1 MQPRARAAPGKDTD
15 NSRSMD
21 ILIRI
26 NRIAWQFRMRLIT
39 AYATVGI
46 SVGFSL
52 LIPFLFG
59 RAVDTMVRH
68 DADAEVF
75 LWLDPATQTLA
86 WLAAGLLG
94 ASLARGVFD
103 FARTYSTDS
112 LSQKVSYVLRN
123 RFYDRLQHMSFAYH
137 DREHTGDLMSKATA
151 DVEAI
156 RRYVNIGMVRSIEAG
171 LRAIVLPM
179 ILVFINWELALIS
192 LAFIPLI
199 VVRSVRV
206 MSRLRAMWTQV
217 QITMGEAV
225 TVLQENLVGMNVV
238 KAFASEEFEKR
249 KYDRKARQLRGEY
262 FQSERTQGTNS
273 AWMSFYF
280 TVALG
285 LILWYGGWEVLRGD
299 LSVGELAMFML
310 FLNQLTFPVRMAG
323 FIINSFSRAISSG
336 RRLFDVL
343 EAQSPVVEKD
353 NALELGRAEGRVRFD
368 NVSFG
373 YDPAVPALRGVNI
386 TAERNQVIA
395 ILGAP
400 GSGKSTIVNLLPRF
414 YEVDEGC
421 ITIDGRDIRDLTL
434 ASLRRNVGIVQQ
446 DVFLFSATIRDNI
459 AYGASGASL
468 EDVIQAAKVAQL
480 HDHIM
485 TLPDGYDT
493 WVGERGTTLSGGQR
507 QRLSIARSVLT
518 DPPVLIL
525 DDSTSSVDVETE
537 RLIHRAMV
545 AVMQGRTTFVI
556 AHRLSTVRDA
566 DHIIVLERGR
576 IVEQGTHAELYDADG
591 IYREILELQLRP
603 QEELMLDVSIDSA
616 MAAAEAAGGRA

>member
-1 MQPRARAAPGKDTD
+1 
-15 NSRSMD
+15 MD
-21 ILIRI
+21 ILLRI
-26 NRIAWQFRMRLIT
+26 NQIAWQFRTRLLL
-39 AYATVGI
+39 AYATVAA

-52 LIPFLFG
+52 LIPTLFG
-59 RAVDTMVRH
+59 HAIDAMVGRET
-68 DADAEVF
+68 ADSPF
-75 LWLDPATQTLA
+75 IWLNPSTETLA
-86 WLAAGLLG
+86 WFAVGLLAASLCRG
-94 ASLARGVFD
+94 AFD
-103 FARTYSTDS
+103 FARTYTTDS

-123 RFYDRLQHMSFAYH
+123 RFYNKLQHMSFAYH

-156 RRYVNIGMVRSIEAG
+156 RRYVNMGLIRSIEAG
-171 LRAIVLPM
+171 LRATVLPI

-192 LAFIPLI
+192 LAFIPFVL
-199 VVRSVRV
+199 VRSVRV
-206 MSRLRAMWTQV
+206 MGRLRAMWTQV
-217 QITMGEAV
+217 QITMGETV

-262 FQSERTQGTNS
+262 FLSERTQGTNS

-299 LSVGELAMFML
+299 LTFGELGMFML

-343 EAQSPVVEKD
+343 DAPSPVMEREDAV
-353 NALELGRAEGRVRFD
+353 ELGRAEGTVRFE
-368 NVSFG
+368 NVSFS
-373 YDPAVPALRGVNI
+373 YDQQAPALRNVDI
-386 TAERNQVIA
+386 TAQRNQVIA

-414 YEVDEGC
+414 YEAEDGR
-421 ITIDGRDIRDLTL
+421 ITIDGRDIRDFTL
-434 ASLRRNVGIVQQ
+434 ESLRRNVGIVQQ

-459 AYGASGASL
+459 AYGARDANHD
-468 EDVIQAAKVAQL
+468 DVVRAAKVAQL

-485 TLPDGYDT
+485 SLPDGYDT

-507 QRLSIARSVLT
+507 QRLSIARSVLI
-518 DPPVLIL
+518 DPPILIL

-537 RLIHRAMV
+537 RLIHAAMV

-556 AHRLSTVRDA
+556 AHRLSTVQNA

-576 IVEQGTHAELYDADG
+576 IVEQGSHEQLDAIGG
-591 IYREILELQLRP
+591 IYHEILELQLRP
-603 QEELMLDVSIDSA
+603 QEELILDVA
-616 MAAAEAAGGRA
+616 FEPETAAGRA

>member
-1 MQPRARAAPGKDTD
+1 
-15 NSRSMD
+15 MD

-26 NRIAWQFRMRLIT
+26 NSIAWQFRTRLIL
-39 AYATVGI
+39 AYLTLAIAT
-46 SVGFSL
+46 GFSL
-52 LIPFLFG
+52 LIPLQFG
-59 RAVDTMVRH
+59 RAIDAMIRH
-68 DADAEVF
+68 DRAAETF
-75 LWLDPATQTLA
+75 IWLDPATSTMVWMA
-86 WLAAGLLG
+86 VGVLG
-94 ASLARGVFD
+94 ASLGRGVFD
-103 FARTYSTDS
+103 FARTYTTDS

-123 RFYDRLQHMSFAYH
+123 RFYDKLQHMSFAYH

-156 RRYVNIGMVRSIEAG
+156 RRYVNMGMVRSIEAG
-171 LRAIVLPM
+171 LRATALPI
-179 ILVFINWELALIS
+179 ILAFINWELALIS
-192 LAFIPLI
+192 LAFIPFV

-206 MSRLRAMWTQV
+206 MGRLRTMWTQV
-217 QITMGEAV
+217 QITMGETV

-249 KYDRKARQLRGEY
+249 KYERKAQQLRGEY
-262 FQSERTQGTNS
+262 FLSERMQGTNS

-299 LSVGELAMFML
+299 LSVGELGMFML

-336 RRLFDVL
+336 HRLFDVL
-343 EAQSPVVEKD
+343 DARSPVSERED
-353 NALELGRAEGRVRFD
+353 AINLGRAEGTVRFE
-368 NVSFG
+368 NVSFS
-373 YDPAVPALRGVNI
+373 YDPRIPALRNVVI
-386 TAERNQVIA
+386 TAQKNEVIA

-414 YEVDEGC
+414 YEVNDGR
-421 ITIDGRDIRDLTL
+421 ITIDGRDIRDFTL
-434 ASLRRNVGIVQQ
+434 ESLRHNVGIVQQ

-459 AYGASGASL
+459 AYGLSGATL
-468 EDVIQAAKVAQL
+468 DDVMRAARVAQL

-485 TLPDGYDT
+485 SLPGGYDT

-507 QRLSIARSVLT
+507 QRLSIARSVLI
-518 DPPVLIL
+518 DPPILIL

-537 RLIHRAMV
+537 RLIHQAMI

-566 DHIIVLERGR
+566 DHIIVLDRGR
-576 IVEQGTHAELYDADG
+576 IVEQGSHEQLDAIGG
-591 IYREILELQLRP
+591 IYHEILELQLRP
-603 QEELMLDVSIDSA
+603 QEQMLLD
-616 MAAAEAAGGRA
+616 AAITHETTAVLRPVQEV

>member
-1 MQPRARAAPGKDTD
+1 
-15 NSRSMD
+15 MD
-21 ILIRI
+21 ILLRI
-26 NRIAWQFRMRLIT
+26 NQITWQFRTRLIL
-39 AYATVGI
+39 AYVTVAA

-52 LIPFLFG
+52 LIPTLFG
-59 RAVDTMVRH
+59 QAIDSMVGREGEEGPFVWLNPSTETLVWFAVG
-68 DADAEVF
+68 
-75 LWLDPATQTLA
+75 L
-86 WLAAGLLG
+86 LAASLCRG
-94 ASLARGVFD
+94 AFD
-103 FARTYSTDS
+103 FARTYTTDS

-123 RFYDRLQHMSFAYH
+123 RFYNKLQHMSFAYH

-156 RRYVNIGMVRSIEAG
+156 RRYVNMGLIRSIEAG
-171 LRAIVLPM
+171 LRATVLPI

-192 LAFIPLI
+192 LAFIPFIL
-199 VVRSVRV
+199 VRSVRV
-206 MSRLRAMWTQV
+206 MGRLRAMWTQV
-217 QITMGEAV
+217 QITMGETV

-262 FQSERTQGTNS
+262 FLSERTQGTNS

-280 TVALG
+280 TLALG
-285 LILWYGGWEVLRGD
+285 LILWYGGWEVLRHD
-299 LSVGELAMFML
+299 LTFGELAMFML

-343 EAQSPVVEKD
+343 DAPSPVVERED
-353 NALELGRAEGRVRFD
+353 AVDLGRAEGTVRFD
-368 NVSFG
+368 NVSFS
-373 YDPAVPALRGVNI
+373 YDQQAPTLRNVDI
-386 TAERNQVIA
+386 TARKNQVVA

-414 YEVDEGC
+414 YEVNDGR
-421 ITIDGRDIRDLTL
+421 ITIDGRDIRDFTL
-434 ASLRRNVGIVQQ
+434 ESLRRNVGIVQQ

-459 AYGASGASL
+459 AYGAQGATE
-468 EDVIQAAKVAQL
+468 EDVIRAAKVAQL

-485 TLPDGYDT
+485 SLPNGYDT

-507 QRLSIARSVLT
+507 QRLSIARSVLI
-518 DPPVLIL
+518 DPPILIL

-537 RLIHRAMV
+537 RLIHAAMV

-556 AHRLSTVRDA
+556 AHRLSTVQNA
-566 DHIIVLERGR
+566 DHIIVLDRGS
-576 IVEQGTHAELYDADG
+576 IVEQGSHEQLDAIGG
-591 IYREILELQLRP
+591 IYHEILELQLRP
-603 QEELMLDVSIDSA
+603 QEEMMLDVA
-616 MAAAEAAGGRA
+616 LTPETAAGRA